1 MSAADPHNTLT
12 RENTVILACNSMLT
26 HVKAAQTA
34 MGTEIPVL
42 EAAWELHQQPEQMRL
57 YLQQTLHSLS
67 PAVTTVLAA
76 MGFCGGA
83 WERITVDRQV
93 VIPNL
98 DDCYTMLLQT
108 GDRQIGNLKQPGHL
122 YFRDSDTAERSPRAF
137 LRQLCERYGTEVGT
151 AIFGAYFGEY
161 AHGEMI
167 DTGAY
172 DCWDES
178 FVADVQ
184 ESADLVRCDLGY
196 VTGSNRILE
205 KLVSGRWDAQFLVFP
220 PGHTIQEADFSL
232 GNGAPRLLY

>member
-1 MSAADPHNTLT
+1 MSRPAPLPILN
-12 RENTVILACNSMLT
+12 RENTVIFACNSMLI
-26 HVKAAQTA
+26 HVKAAQSA
-34 MGTEIPVL
+34 MGTDFPVI
-42 EAAWELHQQPEQMRL
+42 EAAWELHQQPEQMHR
-57 YLQQTLHSLS
+57 YLQATLPGLS

-83 WERITVDRQV
+83 WAQLTTDRRV

-108 GDRQIGNLKQPGHL
+108 GDRQVGNLKQPGHL
-122 YFRDSDTAERSPRAF
+122 YFKDSDTGEHSPRAF

-161 AHGEMI
+161 SHGEMI

-172 DCWDES
+172 DCWDEA

-184 ESADLVRCDLGY
+184 ESADLVRCDLDY

-205 KLVSGRWDAQFLVFP
+205 KLVSGRWDGQFLVFP
-220 PGHTIQEADFSL
+220 PGHTITESDFTL
-232 GNGAPRLLY
+232 GNGAPRLVY